1 MIKISP
7 CDDNSINLK
16 VEFTY
21 PHDVDPEVLRLYTSF
36 ELTNLLV
43 SITEKYGLANGN
55 DIITDAIEGY
65 MDFMNLNK

>member
-7 CDDNSINLK
+7 CDDNPISIK

-21 PHDVDPEVLRLYTSF
+21 PKDVDPEGLRLYTSF
-36 ELTNLLV
+36 ELTNLFV

-55 DIITDAIEGY
+55 DIITDAIESY